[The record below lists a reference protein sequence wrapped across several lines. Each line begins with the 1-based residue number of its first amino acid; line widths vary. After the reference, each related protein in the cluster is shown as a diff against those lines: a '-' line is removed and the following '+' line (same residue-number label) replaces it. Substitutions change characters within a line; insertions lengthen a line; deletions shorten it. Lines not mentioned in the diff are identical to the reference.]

1 MKILQIEM
9 VKNSTESFPY
19 LLQSKFMLIHH
30 IRLKNSRNPRI
41 SDFRNDSLC
50 FLFISQEG
58 SSKGST
64 EQNLFEELRTEPD
77 QEQMNSSDLIGTLR
91 SFDPWVQQNSI

>member
-9 VKNSTESFPY
+9 VKNSTESFRY

-41 SDFRNDSLC
+41 SDFRNAFSSC
-50 FLFISQEG
+50 FLFISQENG
-58 SSKGST
+58 
-64 EQNLFEELRTEPD
+64 QLNFFEDGLKPKFEITGGHD
-77 QEQMNSSDLIGTLR
+77 SGDHT
-91 SFDPWVQQNSI
+91 FV

>member
-19 LLQSKFMLIHH
+19 LLQSKFMLIHY

-50 FLFISQEG
+50 FLFISQENG
-58 SSKGST
+58 
-64 EQNLFEELRTEPD
+64 QLNFFEDGLKLKFEIT
-77 QEQMNSSDLIGTLR
+77 
-91 SFDPWVQQNSI
+91 SILEHLQ